1 MPVCWENIVGMLRK
15 KNYRKKTIFQNRIMI
30 FPLIFVIGGLFLI
43 SNDMGI
49 VKWYQLRKE
58 RNRIQAEIDQFI
70 QKGAEFNDELKRLTN
85 DGEYIKKI
93 AQEKFHMV
101 KSGEKV
107 FRVIDRR
114 KIDKEVYIM

>member
-1 MPVCWENIVGMLRK
+1 MPVCWEDIVGMLRK
-15 KNYRKKTIFQNRIMI
+15 KKYRKKTIFQNRIMI

-70 QKGAEFNDELKRLTN
+70 QQEEEFTDELNRLTN
-85 DGEYIKKI
+85 DVEYIKKDRTGKI
-93 AQEKFHMV
+93 PHGKA
-101 KSGEKV
+101 
-107 FRVIDRR
+107 RR
-114 KIDKEVYIM
+114 KSISCN

>member
-1 MPVCWENIVGMLRK
+1 MKQK
-15 KNYRKKTIFQNRIMI
+15 KSVFQNRIMI
-30 FPLIFVIGGLFLI
+30 FPLILIWGGLFLI

-70 QKGAEFNDELKRLTN
+70 QNEAILTDELDRLKNDE
-85 DGEYIKKI
+85 EYMKKI
-93 AQEKFHMV
+93 ALEKLHMV
-101 KSGEKV
+101 KPGEKV

-114 KIDKEVYIM
+114 KTE